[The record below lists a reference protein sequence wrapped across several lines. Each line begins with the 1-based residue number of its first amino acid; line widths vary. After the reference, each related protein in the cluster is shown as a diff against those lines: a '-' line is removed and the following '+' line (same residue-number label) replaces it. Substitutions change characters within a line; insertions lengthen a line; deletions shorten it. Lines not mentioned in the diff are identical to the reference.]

1 MRKRILFKE
10 EEIVREIILLI
21 ENARLKEGDRLPAER
36 QLAEE
41 FGVQRDTVRCALEIL
56 LKKGELVKVP
66 RQGYYVAP
74 RKIALNIKDFSSV
87 RKDVADIG
95 KKYKATVL
103 SFERVSLDSEQSE
116 IAGLPEGTICYQVL
130 RLRCDDDKP
139 ISVEKSYLPA
149 DHAPGLTKADVLSK
163 PSSSVLK
170 QKYGI
175 NLGSAQQKITQV
187 YAAELEAAL
196 LKISRNEPLIR
207 YEGIVYD
214 KKGRVVEFFDNFIRI
229 DCIEF
234 RIRDFA

>member
-10 EEIVREIILLI
+10 EEISREIERQIQ
-21 ENARLKEGDRLPAER
+21 EERLKEGDRLPSER
-36 QLAEE
+36 QLAES
-41 FGVQRDTVRCALEIL
+41 FGVQRDTVRCALEVL

-74 RKIALNIKDFSSV
+74 RKIVLNIRDFSSV
-87 RKDVADIG
+87 RKDVAGIG

-103 SFERVSLDSEQSE
+103 GFERVSLDSEHSE
-116 IAGLPEGTICYQVL
+116 VAGLPEGTICYQVL
-130 RLRCDDDKP
+130 RLRSDDDKP

-149 DHAPGLTKADVLSK
+149 DHAPGLTKADVISK
-163 PSSSVLK
+163 PSSSILK

-196 LKISRNEPLIR
+196 LKISKNEPLIR

-214 KKGRVVEFFDNFIRI
+214 KRGRVVEFFDNFIKI
-229 DCIEF
+229 DCVEF